1 MEAYHYINPTVL
13 VQNVALNASKKTI
26 EGLDPAEN
34 WRLGNNCIEGVKE
47 DVKAKYR
54 ALGKL
59 IDEEKEKLENKW
71 KKSDSDKVEIVTRGG
86 LEIATIA
93 AAFLKVGK
101 SLKVLM
107 LLIK

>member
-1 MEAYHYINPTVL
+1 MRAKKPSRDLLKQKTGGWGITVL
-13 VQNVALNASKKTI
+13 KVLRK
-26 EGLDPAEN
+26 
-34 WRLGNNCIEGVKE
+34 

-93 AAFLKVGK
+93 AAF
-101 SLKVLM
+101 
-107 LLIK
+107 